1 VRFLGVGGYAR
12 LAVMGCVAG
21 LCWLV
26 LFGLALGCVTWLCC
40 GVLLGDAG
48 VCVCTA
54 RACVGLCVRIA
65 RKFWYAAC
73 CIVLLRSWLG
83 CVAGLCWLGCD
94 GVFLFIALSIA
105 CNQS

>member
-1 VRFLGVGGYAR
+1 MRFLGVGGYAR

-48 VCVCTA
+48 VCVHGA
-54 RACVGLCVRIA
+54 RVCGFVCAHCSEILVCCVLHCIA
-65 RKFWYAAC
+65 AQLARVC
-73 CIVLLRSWLG
+73 CWTVL
-83 CVAGLCWLGCD
+83 AGL
-94 GVFLFIALSIA
+94 
-105 CNQS
+105 